1 MVKDEVVV
9 SGESKDGTGRF
20 RYTGVTWSKV
30 LHSEDHH
37 HTLQYIGLPYITV
50 TSY

>member
-9 SGESKDGTGRF
+9 SSESKDGTGRF

-30 LHSEDHH
+30 LHSEDH
-37 HTLQYIGLPYITV
+37 TLQYIGLPNITV